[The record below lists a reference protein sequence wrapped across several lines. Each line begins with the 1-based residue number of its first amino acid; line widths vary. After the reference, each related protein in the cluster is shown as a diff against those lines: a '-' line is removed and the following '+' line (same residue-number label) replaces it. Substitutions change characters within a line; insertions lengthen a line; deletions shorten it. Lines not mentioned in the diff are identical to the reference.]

1 MSTIAVVVPIYQ
13 AQPTELEQFLLRHSL
28 AQLKPG
34 RKVLFAGP
42 EGLDFSWYAANFAG
56 ATLIA
61 FETECFS
68 SIKGYSRLLMSK
80 AFYERFAPHEFILIL
95 HSDAILLRDELDD
108 WITRP
113 FDYVGA
119 PWPDGI
125 EGMVNLGNFAND
137 LGGKKFKVHVGNG
150 GLSLRR
156 NQACI
161 DLLAE
166 FPQAVDFLLRS
177 GSNEDLFF
185 SIMGSLSQHFLIPNE
200 IVASGFALELKPGL
214 YDHINAQRPP
224 MGGHAVWKYQP
235 DFWLALLGD
244 QAKTIGPLVAR

>member
-13 AQPTELEQFLLRHSL
+13 AQPTELEQFSLRHSL

-34 RKVLFAGP
+34 RMVLFAGP

-61 FETECFS
+61 FGSECFS
-68 SIKGYSRLLMSK
+68 SIEGYSRLLMSK

-95 HSDAILLRDELDD
+95 QTDAILLRDELDD
-108 WITRP
+108 WITRH

-125 EGMVNLGNFAND
+125 KGMVNLGNFAND
-137 LGGKKFKVHVGNG
+137 LGGKTFKVHVGNG
-150 GLSLRR
+150 GFSLRR

-161 DLLAE
+161 DLLAWLT
-166 FPQAVDFLLRS
+166 AGTRLVIVVDPNTRTLHAYHGPDRVVVLREGES
-177 GSNEDLFF
+177 LDAGDVVPGVTISVAELFQ
-185 SIMGSLSQHFLIPNE
+185 G
-200 IVASGFALELKPGL
+200 
-214 YDHINAQRPP
+214 
-224 MGGHAVWKYQP
+224 
-235 DFWLALLGD
+235 
-244 QAKTIGPLVAR
+244 